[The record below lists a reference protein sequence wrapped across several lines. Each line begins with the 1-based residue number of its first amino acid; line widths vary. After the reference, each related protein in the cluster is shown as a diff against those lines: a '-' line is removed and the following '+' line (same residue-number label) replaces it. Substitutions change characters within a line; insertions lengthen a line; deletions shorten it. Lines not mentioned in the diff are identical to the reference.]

1 MVCRCGH
8 RGYTR
13 ARLHSLSCLVL
24 SWHSYVTKLRH
35 CRAMYTDLR
44 RQPRQCKGV
53 LRTCP
58 NSERSRSETAERT
71 ASSQKVTRAFTSEMR
86 LLICRL
92 YELEGSFGD
101 TNVAAIQDGEQST
114 TTTLPLATSTLAVP
128 QTW

>member
-1 MVCRCGH
+1 MHVWYVDAGIEDTPEPV
-8 RGYTR
+8 YTHC
-13 ARLHSLSCLVL
+13 LVLSCLVL

-71 ASSQKVTRAFTSEMR
+71 ASSQKQPVPLR
-86 LLICRL
+86 LK
-92 YELEGSFGD
+92 
-101 TNVAAIQDGEQST
+101 
-114 TTTLPLATSTLAVP
+114 
-128 QTW
+128 